1 MNKRAPIH
9 GCTPFVSE
17 MIHQFKKIYYFEV
30 FSPGHFK
37 PKFSK
42 FCKVI
47 FEAYIFIIFCKLEC
61 IYSDLKSY
69 VKHLFNGKFFFN
81 VEYTNGP
88 LPFVQQSC
96 AFSLISEE
104 WGITAAHCVVNP
116 LRGLAVGVHLTSDVD
131 FDEIHYVAQV
141 IFF

>member
-1 MNKRAPIH
+1 MLN
-9 GCTPFVSE
+9 
-17 MIHQFKKIYYFEV
+17 
-30 FSPGHFK
+30 
-37 PKFSK
+37 
-42 FCKVI
+42 
-47 FEAYIFIIFCKLEC
+47 
-61 IYSDLKSY
+61 IYSKKSS
-69 VKHLFNGKFFFN
+69 FN

-141 IFF
+141 IIF